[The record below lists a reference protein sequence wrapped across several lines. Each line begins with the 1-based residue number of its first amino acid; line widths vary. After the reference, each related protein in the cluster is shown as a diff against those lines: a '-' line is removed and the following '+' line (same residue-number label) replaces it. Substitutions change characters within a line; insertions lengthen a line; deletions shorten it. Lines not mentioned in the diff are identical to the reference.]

1 MVAAVDVAG
10 IDMASLLQFR
20 IRRRGYEPI
29 TRRGD
34 EEEDE
39 EEEAPA
45 YEAAM
50 FEEEGLEPDELEA
63 RGDRLMARGHRRA
76 SSWWFTS
83 FKHDTAFAI
92 AEDFRMAGLSFV
104 LAKNCTL
111 LLQHRSIWIEH

>member
-1 MVAAVDVAG
+1 MVAVDVAG
-10 IDMASLLQFR
+10 INMASLLQFR

-29 TRRGD
+29 TRRGG
-34 EEEDE
+34 EE
-39 EEEAPA
+39 EEEAAPA
-45 YEAAM
+45 YEPAM

-92 AEDFRMAGLSFV
+92 AEDFRMASLSYV
-104 LAKNCTL
+104 LAKNCML
-111 LLQHRSIWIEH
+111 LLQRRSIGSNIN